1 MIEKIFYNSS
11 IVSENIISQFNC
23 GNSRL
28 NKFFIDE
35 AAESERCGIGNTT
48 FFYDSEKEAIVGY
61 YTISFRKIDIREY
74 YRYPNFNTYFINDFI
89 NTLEVKHFP
98 VLEIMRFAVD
108 EHYQSQHMG
117 TSMMLEVYKDS
128 IDFRVKY
135 NLPVNSIF
143 IESLYEATDFY
154 KSLGFEFMQSS
165 DTQNRLN
172 EYPMMINLEKIST
185 IVYSC

>member
-1 MIEKIFYNSS
+1 MVEKIFYNSS
-11 IVSENIISQFNC
+11 IVSQNIINQFNC

-35 AAESERCGIGNTT
+35 AAESERCGVGNTP
-48 FFYDSEKEAIVGY
+48 FFYDSGEDAIIGY
-61 YTISFRKIDIREY
+61 YTISFRKIDIQEY
-74 YRYPNFNTYFINDFI
+74 YGYSNFNTYFINDFV
-89 NTLEVKHFP
+89 NKLEVKQFP

-108 EHYQSQHMG
+108 QRYQDKHIG
-117 TSMMLEVYKDS
+117 TSMMLEIYKDS

-165 DTQNRLN
+165 DAQNKLD

-185 IVYSC
+185 IVYS